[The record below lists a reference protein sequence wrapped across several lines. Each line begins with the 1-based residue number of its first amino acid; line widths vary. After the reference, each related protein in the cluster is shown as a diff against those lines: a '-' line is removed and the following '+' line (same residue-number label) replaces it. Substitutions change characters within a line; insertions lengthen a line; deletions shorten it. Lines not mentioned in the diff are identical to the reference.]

1 MNKCYLVLVM
11 RGLHLVYSQIRL
23 GSIHSMKHV
32 SIQPATVEIVLQSPI
47 ADTQEFDKSGEN

>member
-1 MNKCYLVLVM
+1 M